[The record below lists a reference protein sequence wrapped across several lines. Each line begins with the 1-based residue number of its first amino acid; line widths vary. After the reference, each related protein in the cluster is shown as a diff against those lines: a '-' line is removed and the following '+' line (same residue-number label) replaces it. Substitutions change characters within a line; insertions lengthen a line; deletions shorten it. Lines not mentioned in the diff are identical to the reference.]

1 MIFDDL
7 TAEQRCLADHADEAF
22 TGACPGAGKTRTIL
36 ERAHVI
42 SQTRP
47 PRKGVGML
55 SFTNTAVDEFLD
67 RCREVGESQLVEF
80 PNYVGT
86 FDAFLR
92 HFIVMPAG
100 VPGYDGR
107 PTVVDSWDTL
117 EVEIRL
123 GGARAFRGP
132 GVSLDAFDP
141 TTGHLEVSRIS
152 NPRLRQHATQH
163 AHAYEQ
169 AARLRRRALF
179 QAGYLSAAD
188 VRDVAV
194 VRIRD
199 PIVGSAL
206 GAALAGRFIEVIVD
220 EAQDCNPLDL
230 EVVCWLRVHGL
241 RVSLVHDIDQ
251 AIYGFRQGQPSALAQ
266 LADGYDQANR
276 LPLTGNFR
284 SSPAICA
291 LASTLRLDRR
301 MDEPLGRYKDVE
313 GSILLLGYR
322 GASISPEIGRAFTAQ
337 MERFEVPSENSI
349 VLAHARRTARVAAG
363 IPTERDVGNS
373 RTERI
378 ADAIGRF
385 WSPASGARGRESAL
399 TSIEALLLDFAG
411 LRQGGEPPSR
421 TVARLALDARLLR
434 RQALAVAT
442 NSPPTCEDSDDGR
455 RDWLAAMRGEIDALG
470 IQPGAGASS
479 RRFFPAP
486 RHGSWSRH
494 LEGPP
499 GRETALR
506 YATVHEAKGREYEA
520 VCLVIP
526 PNRAPTNRTNALF
539 DAWEARTDSE
549 PKRVIYVGATR
560 AMQLLCLAMP
570 QRAINRARQI
580 LENCEVPHE
589 ILDC

>member
-1 MIFDDL
+1 MIFDNL
-7 TAEQRCLADHADEAF
+7 TEEQRRLADHADEAF

-36 ERAHVI
+36 ERVHVI

-47 PRKGVGML
+47 PRKGVAVL

-67 RCREVGESQLVEF
+67 RCREVGAHRLTEF
-80 PNYVGT
+80 PSYVGT

-92 HFIVMPAG
+92 HFVVMPAG

-123 GGARAFRGP
+123 GGARAFRGA

-141 TTGHLEVSRIS
+141 TTGHLELSRIRDA
-152 NPRLRQHATQH
+152 RLRQHAARH
-163 AHAYEQ
+163 AQAYEQ
-169 AARLRRRALF
+169 AARLRRRGLF

-194 VRIRD
+194 ARIRD
-199 PIVGSAL
+199 PVVGPAL
-206 GAALAGRFIEVIVD
+206 GAALAGRFVEVIVD

-230 EVVCWLRVHGL
+230 EVVCWLRRHGL

-266 LADGYDQANR
+266 LASEYDLANR

-291 LASTLRLDRR
+291 LASTLRPDQR
-301 MDEPLGRYKDVE
+301 MDEPLGRYKALEAPV
-313 GSILLLGYR
+313 LLLSYR
-322 GASISPEIGRAFTAQ
+322 GASISLEIGGAFTTQ
-337 MERFEVPSENSI
+337 LERFEVPSEKAI
-349 VLAHARRTARVAAG
+349 VLAHARRSARVASG

-378 ADAIGRF
+378 AAAIGQF
-385 WSPASGARGRESAL
+385 WSPASGARGREAAL
-399 TSIEALLLDFAG
+399 ISIEGLLLDFAG
-411 LRQGGEPPSR
+411 LRQAGEPPSR
-421 TVARLALDARLLR
+421 TVARLTLDARLLR
-434 RQALAVAT
+434 RQALVIAS
-442 NSPPTCEDSDDGR
+442 NSPQTCEDTDHGR
-455 RDWLAAMRGEIDALG
+455 SEWLAAMRSEIDALG
-470 IQPGAGASS
+470 IP
-479 RRFFPAP
+479 PAP
-486 RHGSWSRH
+486 GVSTRSFFRTPSRGSWSRH

-499 GRETALR
+499 ATDAALR

-526 PNRAPTNRTNALF
+526 PNRAPENRTNALL

-549 PKRVIYVGATR
+549 PKRVVYVGATR
-560 AMQLLCLAMP
+560 AMQLLCLAIP
-570 QRAINRARQI
+570 QGATDRIRQI
-580 LENCEVPHE
+580 LENGQVLHEVVD
-589 ILDC
+589 L